1 MNVQSNNI
9 DIQIKISS
17 TKSVIDKT
25 NDVTLYIICC
35 DTNEYD
41 YLERENVIFIH
52 FVDTEIPERN
62 DSFNQTHVKR
72 IVSLIERSNLSTIT
86 VCCEAGISR
95 SPGLAGGLNILFG
108 KNDDYIWSNPE
119 YRPNVHVYRTFLQT
133 LGIGKEKMDM
143 LNYYLHNPDG
153 YRLYR
158 KQHSVSDMQNIFYE
172 V

>member
-52 FVDTEIPERN
+52 FVDTEIPER
-62 DSFNQTHVKR
+62 
-72 IVSLIERSNLSTIT
+72 ISL
-86 VCCEAGISR
+86 C
-95 SPGLAGGLNILFG
+95 
-108 KNDDYIWSNPE
+108 
-119 YRPNVHVYRTFLQT
+119 
-133 LGIGKEKMDM
+133 
-143 LNYYLHNPDG
+143 
-153 YRLYR
+153 
-158 KQHSVSDMQNIFYE
+158 
-172 V
+172 